1 MQNLIF
7 NFNNKYTMKSNIH
20 KNNLKTN
27 NIMNN
32 TLKLLS
38 LLVIA
43 ITFTSCSTDDDDS
56 QPQLQI
62 EAETVSNLYAPQQG
76 GQGQPISGEFTKFSF
91 ANGTTTQ
98 SSTEWDI
105 AFRGTSIIINGGTS
119 SGTTDEAERTGNGGA
134 YITTG
139 TFASVTEVETGSFL
153 QDSETGHVL
162 SNWYTYAGPPTHEIS
177 PTPGKIL
184 VIRTHDGKYAKVEI
198 LSYYQDAQ
206 PNAEYNNYR
215 YYTFN
220 YVYQPNQGETSFE

>member
-1 MQNLIF
+1 M
-7 NFNNKYTMKSNIH
+7 NK
-20 KNNLKTN
+20 
-27 NIMNN
+27 

-38 LLVIA
+38 ILVITIA
-43 ITFTSCSTDDDDS
+43 FTSCSSDDDDS

-76 GQGQPISGEFTKFSF
+76 GQGQPVSGEFTKFNFST
-91 ANGTTTQ
+91 GTTTT
-98 SSTEWDI
+98 SDTEWDI

-198 LSYYQDAQ
+198 LSYYQDVQ

>member
-1 MQNLIF
+1 
-7 NFNNKYTMKSNIH
+7 MKSNIH

-91 ANGTTTQ
+91 ADGTTTQ

-134 YITTG
+134 YITAG

>member
-1 MQNLIF
+1 MESQ
-7 NFNNKYTMKSNIH
+7 IH
-20 KNNLKTN
+20 KHNFKSIKT
-27 NIMNN
+27 MSK

-38 LLVIA
+38 LFVIA
-43 ITFTSCSTDDDDS
+43 ITFTSCSSDDDDN
-56 QPQLQI
+56 QTQLQI
-62 EAETVSNLYAPQQG
+62 EAETVSNLYAPQNG
-76 GQGQPISGEFTKFSF
+76 GQGQPVSGEFTKFSF
-91 ANGTTTQ
+91 ASGATTT
-98 SSTEWDI
+98 SSTDWDI

-119 SGTTDEAERTGNGGA
+119 SGTTDEAERNGNGGA
-134 YITTG
+134 YITTD
-139 TFASVTEVETGSFL
+139 TFANVTEVETDSFL

-198 LSYYQDAQ
+198 LSYYEDAQ

-220 YVYQPNQGETSFE
+220 YVYQPNEGETSFE